1 MEVFMK
7 NMRYIAILLS
17 LLTALPIN
25 GTESDNQHT
34 KGSFG
39 TAKSYSLA
47 LLKALG
53 QCGKSTI
60 CTIHKLIGY
69 IEDHPVLVCAA
80 ATSIF
85 ILYINTII
93 KAYRTYLGVFY
104 NLFNQYPVEKNFF
117 ESSL

>member
-7 NMRYIAILLS
+7 NMRYITVLIS
-17 LLTALPIN
+17 LLIALPIN
-25 GTESDNQHT
+25 GTESDNQHA

-47 LLKALG
+47 LLKTVG
-53 QCGKSTI
+53 QCGKTTI
-60 CTIHKLIGY
+60 CGVQKVIGY

-80 ATSIF
+80 AASLY

-93 KAYRTYLGVFY
+93 KAYRTYLGSLY
-104 NLFNQYPVEKNFF
+104 NLFNKSPEKKNFF
-117 ESSL
+117 GSSL